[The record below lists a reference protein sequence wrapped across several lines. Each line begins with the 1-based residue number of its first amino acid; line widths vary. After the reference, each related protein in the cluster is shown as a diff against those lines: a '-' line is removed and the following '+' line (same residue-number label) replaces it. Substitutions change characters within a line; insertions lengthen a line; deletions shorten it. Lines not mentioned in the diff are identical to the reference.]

1 MRLDHLLSKE
11 LYFLLAQRAGRW
23 LVCADCLFLWVD
35 GLLGHAVV
43 RVRHHNHRVSI
54 SGGGWCVADTIVF
67 GVRWCIVGCL
77 GWHMVVVPGPAM
89 GECHGVWWLRVVWV
103 CCVRTG

>member
-54 SGGGWCVADTIVF
+54 SGGGWCVADTKCWGALVHCWVS
-67 GVRWCIVGCL
+67 GMA
-77 GWHMVVVPGPAM
+77 HVVVPGPAA
-89 GECHGVWWLRVVWV
+89 GDCHGVWWLRVVWV